1 MTVGVNPADW
11 SVRGSKEDGFKE
23 WSSGSGIVAAQG
35 IGIKVG
41 EDTTLIGATLQA
53 TDGTAT

>member
-1 MTVGVNPADW
+1 MNPADW